1 MIFKELYENVTHVQA
16 CGQDEFMSHVD
27 TTVRALLARYDK
39 EYVLLP
45 KEVWIKHI
53 NINDDLPVREEYFV
67 AIRDN
72 VLFLLTGNGDRFR
85 QRGRR
90 RIQDRVEK
98 ENAREEIQKRGLLRL
113 RLVKMSAFSIG
124 DLLEFD

>member
-1 MIFKELYENVTHVQA
+1 MILKELYENVTHVQA
-16 CGQDEFMSHVD
+16 CSQDEFMSHVD

-72 VLFLLTGNGDRFR
+72 VLFLLTGNGDRKTDFVNEAEDAFKTVWKHKMRGKKFR
-85 QRGRR
+85 
-90 RIQDRVEK
+90 
-98 ENAREEIQKRGLLRL
+98 
-113 RLVKMSAFSIG
+113 SADYYSY
-124 DLLEFD
+124 DW